1 MTDLVRLLVYS
12 EPNESDK
19 YRTHRAI
26 HLMTPKILIVDDE
39 PNIVIPLQFLME
51 QNGYSTLVAQS
62 GEEALEIIS
71 KERPD
76 LILLDI
82 MLPGVDGFEVCEIVR
97 LNPKW
102 RNTRIIFLTAKG
114 RDVDIAKGMVLGA
127 DEYIT
132 KPFSNQQIID
142 AVKTLLEEPE

>member
-1 MTDLVRLLVYS
+1 MS
-12 EPNESDK
+12 Q
-19 YRTHRAI
+19 
-26 HLMTPKILIVDDE
+26 KILIVDDE

-51 QNGYSTLVAQS
+51 QNGYRTLVAQS
-62 GEEALEIIS
+62 GEEALEMIS
-71 KERPD
+71 KEKPD
-76 LILLDI
+76 LVLLDI
-82 MLPGVDGFEVCEIVR
+82 MLPGVDGFEVCEIIR
-97 LNPKW
+97 LNPEW

-142 AVKTLLEEPE
+142 AVKKLLEKPE

>member
-1 MTDLVRLLVYS
+1 M
-12 EPNESDK
+12 PK
-19 YRTHRAI
+19 
-26 HLMTPKILIVDDE
+26 KILIVDDE

-51 QNGYSTLVAQS
+51 QNGYRTLVAQS
-62 GEEALEIIS
+62 GEEALESIS
-71 KERPD
+71 KEKPD
-76 LILLDI
+76 LVLLDI

-97 LNPKW
+97 LNPEW

-132 KPFSNQQIID
+132 KPFSNQQIIE
-142 AVKTLLEEPE
+142 AVTKLLEKPA

>member
-1 MTDLVRLLVYS
+1 M
-12 EPNESDK
+12 PQ
-19 YRTHRAI
+19 
-26 HLMTPKILIVDDE
+26 KILIVDDE

-51 QNGYSTLVAQS
+51 QNGYLTLVAQS
-62 GEEALEIIS
+62 GEEALESIS
-71 KERPD
+71 KEKPD
-76 LILLDI
+76 LVLLDI

-97 LNPKW
+97 LNPEW

-114 RDVDIAKGMVLGA
+114 RDVDIAKGMLLGA

-142 AVKTLLEEPE
+142 AVTKLLEEPA